1 MGRGAREMASL
12 VERQAEELRVFEEE
26 AADLRKKA
34 TGKKKK
40 QVNFDLEQRLADMQ
54 YRHRLELDEADGE
67 GATDEEETGTA
78 DPPEE
83 PRGPTAAEVAAARK
97 AKEDADA
104 EKRRAKAAKKRD
116 KKAAKASAEREKD
129 WRIASETAALE
140 ASSERKFE
148 LEAIDRKLAAERLRV
163 FEVAAD
169 GHCLYRSVADQLGDG
184 SDFAE
189 LRRTCADHMASH
201 RDDFVAFVALD
212 ADDPN
217 AAFDDHV
224 RKIRDTAE
232 WGGQPELLALAR
244 ALRRPIRVHA
254 RDAPLL
260 EMGAEFDG
268 APLVVAYH
276 RHYYALGEHYN
287 STEAADS

>member
-1 MGRGAREMASL
+1 MASQVSAL
-12 VERQAEELRVFEEE
+12 DALRAKHAEELEAFEAE
-26 AADLRKKA
+26 AAQLRAGKS
-34 TGKKKK
+34 GKKKK
-40 QVNFDLEQRLADMQ
+40 EVNFEIDRHLADLQ
-54 YRHRLELDEADGE
+54 YRQHEELEALDGDAETEDDEAAGPS
-67 GATDEEETGTA
+67 AEEA
-78 DPPEE
+78 AAAKKAEE
-83 PRGPTAAEVAAARK
+83 AAAEAR
-97 AKEDADA
+97 
-104 EKRRAKAAKKRD
+104 RRAKAEKKRAKKAS
-116 KKAAKASAEREKD
+116 KAREATEKEK
-129 WRIASETAALE
+129 RIDDETAALE
-140 ASSERKFE
+140 ASSERKSE
-148 LEAIDRKLAAERLRV
+148 LAAINARLAPERLKVR
-163 FEVAAD
+163 EVAAD

-212 ADDPN
+212 ADDPD

-287 STEAADS
+287 STEAADA